1 MYVRHQLKESTQ
13 WHRRMSSLNFQ
24 GQYMQDKKNDKSG
37 SDKYEGKKYGSGKF
51 AKKKKIRL
59 KF

>member
-1 MYVRHQLKESTQ
+1 
-13 WHRRMSSLNFQ
+13 MSSLNFQ

>member
-1 MYVRHQLKESTQ
+1 
-13 WHRRMSSLNFQ
+13 MSSLYFQ

-37 SDKYEGKKYGSGKF
+37 SDKYEGKNKGQ
-51 AKKKKIRL
+51 ANLQKKKKIRL